1 MPSSDPSFLPAAK
14 LAAEIAAR
22 RLSPV
27 DIVEACLA
35 RIAAQDAEAARLCRG
50 L

>member
-1 MPSSDPSFLPAAK
+1 MTSATFRPAHA

-27 DIVEACLA
+27 DLLRASSA
-35 RIAAQDAEAARLCRG
+35 
-50 L
+50 